1 MTADNHPFSRQTLI
15 LPVYLPTFLLSF
27 GQGVVN
33 PTLSLYV
40 KSFDLSYAMT
50 MFVIA
55 TAVFGNVPAG
65 VLLAKI
71 GQKRAMIIG
80 TIILALSRI
89 GVGLA
94 VNVIQLVTF
103 QLIGGIGVAL
113 WSLSRHA
120 YMTQMI
126 PITERGRSLAIFGGI
141 NRIAS
146 FSGQLVVIFLGQNLR
161 LPFFIYAG
169 AAIFTSG
176 LCVFFV
182 HDHRLTTADLP
193 NTERPQTSALKK
205 LLNLLQENYK
215 ILATAGLA
223 QVCIQTIRR
232 GRTLMV
238 PLFASSVVGLSS
250 KQVRQVVAISSAVDM
265 LIFPLA
271 GSLMDTYG
279 RKSAMIP
286 GFTIFATGILMMA
299 QTNNFLP
306 LLFATVVMGVGNGL
320 CSGTMM
326 TLGADLAPRDNI
338 SSFLSLWRITG
349 DIGGNAGPFIVGS
362 IADIW
367 ELKTSVMVLSGIGY
381 LAVVIFWGLVPET
394 LPDRGAN
401 NRSQIEK
408 SR

>member
-1 MTADNHPFSRQTLI
+1 
-15 LPVYLPTFLLSF
+15 
-27 GQGVVN
+27 
-33 PTLSLYV
+33 
-40 KSFDLSYAMT
+40 
-50 MFVIA
+50 
-55 TAVFGNVPAG
+55 
-65 VLLAKI
+65 
-71 GQKRAMIIG
+71 MIIG
-80 TIILALSRI
+80 TAILALSRI

-146 FSGQLVVIFLGQNLR
+146 FSGQLVVIFLGQSLR

-169 AAIFTSG
+169 SAIITSG
-176 LCVFFV
+176 LCIFFV
-182 HDHRLTTADLP
+182 RDHRVAIADLS
-193 NTERPQTSALKK
+193 NTEDPQMSALKK

-250 KQVRQVVAISSAVDM
+250 KQVRQVVAISSVVDM

-349 DIGGNAGPFIVGS
+349 DIGGNVGPFVVGS

-381 LAVVIFWGLVPET
+381 LAVVIFWSLVPET

>member
-1 MTADNHPFSRQTLI
+1 MAADNHLFSRQALI

-65 VLLAKI
+65 ILLAKI

-80 TIILALSRI
+80 TAILALSRI

-146 FSGQLVVIFLGQNLR
+146 FSGQLVVIFLGQSLR

-169 AAIFTSG
+169 SAIITSG
-176 LCVFFV
+176 LCIFFV
-182 HDHRLTTADLP
+182 RDHRVAIADLS
-193 NTERPQTSALKK
+193 NTEDPQTSALKK
-205 LLNLLQENYK
+205 LLNL
-215 ILATAGLA
+215 
-223 QVCIQTIRR
+223 
-232 GRTLMV
+232 
-238 PLFASSVVGLSS
+238 
-250 KQVRQVVAISSAVDM
+250 
-265 LIFPLA
+265 
-271 GSLMDTYG
+271 
-279 RKSAMIP
+279 
-286 GFTIFATGILMMA
+286 
-299 QTNNFLP
+299 
-306 LLFATVVMGVGNGL
+306 
-320 CSGTMM
+320 
-326 TLGADLAPRDNI
+326 
-338 SSFLSLWRITG
+338 
-349 DIGGNAGPFIVGS
+349 
-362 IADIW
+362 
-367 ELKTSVMVLSGIGY
+367 
-381 LAVVIFWGLVPET
+381 
-394 LPDRGAN
+394 
-401 NRSQIEK
+401 
-408 SR
+408 